1 MIQLGFVLLFGAI
14 FPLAPVIALLNN
26 LVFIRLDASKLTYTR
41 KRYTGK
47 CSLIVN
53 CARPIAQKVGG
64 LGVWEDVL
72 QIMSVVGILTNCC
85 LMGIT
90 SSQLSRILYFI
101 SPGSLVFLGL
111 FVDNVY
117 AAGVAIILFA
127 YEHIMLFFKYILH
140 TSIPSVSPAVQRDQ
154 ERKKCL
160 II

>member
-1 MIQLGFVLLFGAI
+1 MSQTFGDYTQVVIQLGFVLLFGAI

-41 KRYTGK
+41 KRYGDMMILASCLT
-47 CSLIVN
+47 SV
-53 CARPIAQKVGG
+53 RPIAQKVGG

-101 SPGSLVFLGL
+101 SPGT
-111 FVDNVY
+111 Y
-117 AAGVAIILFA
+117 I
-127 YEHIMLFFKYILH
+127 YTFKCEYG
-140 TSIPSVSPAVQRDQ
+140 
-154 ERKKCL
+154 
-160 II
+160 